1 MSKQI
6 LILTSCIVPN
16 TSAGNIVN
24 EKIDLIQK
32 CNQLNDNINN
42 LIKAFNFDLIII
54 IDGSENKTF
63 LKLKEFIKNK
73 KYINNPKCKNI
84 KIISPNFDDN
94 ELEIIREK
102 GKGASEIL
110 MVSKA
115 SIYAKKYFPNK
126 SLKFYKISS
135 RYNMKNA
142 KKVMKDANIKLNSAN
157 FVIRISHSLSQ
168 TISIFYAFKN
178 ILEEKFTKELAKQI
192 DDHSGVYLEHI
203 IYNKII
209 MNPFCKSK
217 KLKIHPFFP
226 SKMYSG
232 SHGRRLSN
240 RIQFLHFLATII

>member
-1 MSKQI
+1 MAKQI
-6 LILTSCIVPN
+6 LILTSCVVPN

-24 EKIDLIQK
+24 DNIDLIQK
-32 CNQLNDNINN
+32 YNQLNENINN
-42 LIKAFNFDLIII
+42 LIKAFTFDLIIL
-54 IDGSENKTF
+54 IDGSDNYTF
-63 LKLKEFIKNK
+63 ERLKEFLENK
-73 KYINNPKCKNI
+73 KNLNNPKCNSI

-115 SIYAKKYFPNK
+115 SIFAKKYFPNK
-126 SLKFYKISS
+126 SLKFFKISS
-135 RYNMKNA
+135 RYKMKNA
-142 KKVMKDANIKLNSAN
+142 KKVIKDANLKLNSAN

-168 TISIFYAFKN
+168 TISIFYAFNN
-178 ILEEKFTKELAKQI
+178 ILEENLTKNLAKQI
-192 DDHSGVYLEHI
+192 DDPSGVYLEHV

-209 MNPFCKSK
+209 MNPFYKST
-217 KLKIHPFFP
+217 KLNIHPFFP